1 MARENCEPNA
11 IGTFLRSMGYNV
23 ASSTMKG
30 SVHEDL
36 EARGNEDPNVE
47 NLDVSNW
54 QVQNENSVLEELNNI
69 DIYGGRQI
77 GKKVTPWLGKNAH
90 LVKQDL
96 SKNPQPKNVMVVIR
110 SPMIDCHV

>member
-1 MARENCEPNA
+1 MATLRLRIKKNYLLARENCEPNA

-30 SVHEDL
+30 SIHEDL

-54 QVQNENSVLEELNNI
+54 QVQNENSFLEELNNI
-69 DIYGGRQI
+69 DAYGGRQI
-77 GKKVTPWLGKNAH
+77 GKK
-90 LVKQDL
+90 
-96 SKNPQPKNVMVVIR
+96 
-110 SPMIDCHV
+110 